1 MEEIGREKLLDF
13 TQADILKATEVGTWL
28 IRLDPEGGRNEMY
41 ADSTM
46 LHILDAPADLSP
58 QECYEHWY
66 SRIGQEYYDY
76 VNQSVE
82 NMVRTGRIVQLQYTW
97 HHPAMGE
104 VRVRCTGVRRVNGN
118 GGMICIVGYHRL
130 VDNMDE
136 TSFLQEELSCMEM
149 ENQRIRD
156 FYHASL
162 SEAFAY
168 AELDLEKGQ
177 LQAAGGLWAECP
189 SRFKGKARAFYQI
202 L

>member
-28 IRLDPEGGRNEMY
+28 IRLDPESGRNEMY

-118 GGMICIVGYHRL
+118 DGMICIVGYHRL

-149 ENQRIRD
+149 ENQRIQNWIWRRD
-156 FYHASL
+156 SSRQQVVSGQSAHQGL
-162 SEAFAY
+162 
-168 AELDLEKGQ
+168 KGRRERSYSI
-177 LQAAGGLWAECP
+177 W
-189 SRFKGKARAFYQI
+189 
-202 L
+202 

>member
-28 IRLDPEGGRNEMY
+28 IRLDPESGRNEMY

-104 VRVRCTGVRRVNGN
+104 VRVRCTGVRRMNGN
-118 GGMICIVGYHRL
+118 DGMICIVGYHRL

-177 LQAAGGLWAECP
+177 LQAARWSLGRVP
-189 SRFKGKARAFYQI
+189 IKV
-202 L
+202 